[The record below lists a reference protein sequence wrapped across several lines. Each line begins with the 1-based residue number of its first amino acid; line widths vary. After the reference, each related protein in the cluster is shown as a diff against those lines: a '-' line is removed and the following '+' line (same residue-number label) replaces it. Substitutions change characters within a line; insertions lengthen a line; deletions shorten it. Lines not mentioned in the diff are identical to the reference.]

1 MPLYSTDG
9 KFFLMVQSTGELG
22 VFNTAQYATY
32 GPSPLATAWR
42 SQSFS
47 LNAPFYL
54 AMQDVRPCS
63 LYSLGFEGS
72 VGGFLGFQEKPGLC
86 PSWLLHGLRAPAPP
100 PLLGQARLQPGCSA
114 APQPRRVAAHA
125 CHLHA
130 ASPKTHKKMIPFPLI
145 HVEIVKNS

>member
-86 PSWLLHGLRAPAPP
+86 PSWLPARPACPCAAPLAWPGAPP
-100 PLLGQARLQPGCSA
+100 ARLQRCAAA
-114 APQPRRVAAHA
+114 APRRRARVPPA
-125 CHLHA
+125 CCE
-130 ASPKTHKKMIPFPLI
+130 PQNTQ
-145 HVEIVKNS
+145 KNDTISLDTC